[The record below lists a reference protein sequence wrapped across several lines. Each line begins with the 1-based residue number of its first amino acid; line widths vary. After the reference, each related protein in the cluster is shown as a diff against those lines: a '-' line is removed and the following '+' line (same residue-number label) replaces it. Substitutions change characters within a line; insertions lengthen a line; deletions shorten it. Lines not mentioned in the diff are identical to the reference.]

1 MDQITIG
8 MIGGGTVGSGVFH
21 ALQQNADL
29 MAARIGLRLAI
40 GKVAV
45 KAFDEPRPYPISS
58 SVLTL
63 NWREVVE
70 DPAVQVVIELVGGT
84 GIAKTMILAA
94 LERGKPVVTANKALL
109 SAHGP
114 ELFAAS
120 RKFGTNLYYEAS
132 VAGGIPIIKVVRE
145 SLVGNRFDRIY
156 GIVNGTCNYILTRM
170 KRDGAAFAD
179 VLADAQRHG
188 YAEADPTLDIDGHDA
203 AHKTGI
209 LASLAHGFWVNHHDI
224 HVEGIRQLTPLDI
237 RFAGQ
242 LGYTIKL
249 LGTVKTVPPA
259 GRVGKKPAPDAS
271 RISVSVSPTL
281 VPDHHVL
288 ASVNDVFNAVFI
300 SGSPIGDTLYYGRGA
315 GKDATASAVLSDLAD
330 AALDRYHGTPQRVP
344 AFVAHSTRGSVVPL
358 AETSSRFYLRLD
370 VMDRP
375 GVIAKISAVLSTGG
389 ISISSIIQPEGHE
402 GEAVPVILMTHTANR
417 AAMDRCCT
425 AIAKIPAVKGPS
437 RLLPVEDFD

>member
-1 MDQITIG
+1 MDKVKIG

-21 ALQQNADL
+21 ALEQNGDL
-29 MAARIGLRLAI
+29 MAARLGLRLTI
-40 GKVAV
+40 VKVAV
-45 KAFDEPRPYPISS
+45 KAFDEPRPYPISP

-84 GIAKTMILAA
+84 GIARTMILAA

-114 ELFAAS
+114 ELFAAA
-120 RKFGTNLYYEAS
+120 RTFKTNLYYEAS

-170 KRDGAAFAD
+170 KREGAAFAD
-179 VLADAQRHG
+179 VLADAQRLG

-203 AHKTGI
+203 AHKISI
-209 LASLAHGFWVNHHDI
+209 LASLAHGFWLDPRDI
-224 HVEGIRQLTPLDI
+224 HFEGIRQLTPLDI
-237 RFAGQ
+237 RFATQ

-249 LGTVKTVPPA
+249 LGCVRTVPPTD
-259 GRVGKKPAPDAS
+259 RERKKSPAAAA

-281 VPDHHVL
+281 VPNNHLL
-288 ASVNDVFNAVFI
+288 ASVNDVFNAVFV
-300 SGSPIGDTLYYGRGA
+300 SGFPIGDTLYYGRGA

-330 AALDRYHGTPQRVP
+330 AALDLRHGTPHRVP
-344 AFVAHSTRGSVVPL
+344 AFVPHAAKGSVVPL
-358 AETSSRFYLRLD
+358 AATSSRFYLRL
-370 VMDRP
+370 VVLDRP
-375 GVIAKISAVLSTGG
+375 GVIAKISAILSTGG

-402 GEAVPVILMTHTANR
+402 GEAVPVILMTHIANR
-417 AAMDRCCT
+417 AAMDRCCA

-437 RLLPVEDFD
+437 RLLPVEDFA

>member
-1 MDQITIG
+1 MDQINIG

-29 MAARIGLRLAI
+29 MAARIGIQLGI
-40 GKVAV
+40 VKVAV
-45 KAFDEPRPYPISS
+45 KAFDEPRPYPIEP

-114 ELFAAS
+114 ELFAAA
-120 RKFGTNLYYEAS
+120 RQFKTNLYYEAS

-170 KRDGAAFAD
+170 KREGAAFGD
-179 VLADAQRHG
+179 VLADAQRLG

-203 AHKTGI
+203 AHKIGI
-209 LASLAHGFWVNHHDI
+209 LASLAHGFWVDHHDI
-224 HVEGIRQLTPLDI
+224 HVDGIRHLTPLDI
-237 RFAGQ
+237 RFAAQ

-249 LGTVKTVPPA
+249 LGIVKTVSPDSRAERNTPPA
-259 GRVGKKPAPDAS
+259 AT

-281 VPDHHVL
+281 VPERHVL
-288 ASVNDVFNAVFI
+288 ANVNDVFNAVFV

-330 AALDRYHGTPQRVP
+330 AALDLRHGTPQRVP
-344 AFVAHSTRGSVVPL
+344 AFVPHAIKGAVVPL

-370 VMDRP
+370 VLDRP
-375 GVIAKISAVLSTGG
+375 GVIANISAILSTGG

-402 GEAVPVILMTHTANR
+402 GETVPLILMTHAAKR
-417 AAMDRCCT
+417 AAMDRSCA
-425 AIAKIPAVKGPS
+425 AIARIPAVKGPS
-437 RLLPVEDFD
+437 RLLPVEDFA